1 MKLGTDVDLE
11 QVAAETHGYVG
22 SDVASLCSEAAL
34 QQVRLGEVV
43 YSNSIWCVCVCVCLC
58 VCLQ

>member
-1 MKLGTDVDLE
+1 MKLADDVDLE

-34 QQVRLGEVV
+34 QQVRYCARVGG
-43 YSNSIWCVCVCVCLC
+43 WGGRWR
-58 VCLQ
+58 

>member
-1 MKLGTDVDLE
+1 MVVNHAWALPLPPHIHTQNMKLATDVYLE

-34 QQVRLGEVV
+34 
-43 YSNSIWCVCVCVCLC
+43 
-58 VCLQ
+58 